1 MFFAFSLTSL
11 LVYGPSSSRASKGD
25 IGNDLGF
32 KLILILIF
40 EDTFGNCKRNSQQCN
55 PRTVH
60 TRKRRKTKRFKNL
73 LNAFVAMFT
82 HKAKILPPP
91 FRTMPVGKN
100 SQDLFPFRYDLL
112 PFEGN
117 LILFISPW
125 AFEKNQL
132 FYSDVENHVMQRNIR
147 ER

>member
-1 MFFAFSLTSL
+1 
-11 LVYGPSSSRASKGD
+11 
-25 IGNDLGF
+25 
-32 KLILILIF
+32 
-40 EDTFGNCKRNSQQCN
+40 
-55 PRTVH
+55 
-60 TRKRRKTKRFKNL
+60 
-73 LNAFVAMFT
+73 
-82 HKAKILPPP
+82 
-91 FRTMPVGKN
+91 MPVGKN
-100 SQDLFPFRYDLL
+100 SPDLFPFRYDLL

>member
-1 MFFAFSLTSL
+1 METAKGTHNSATHAPYIHANEENKTFQKFA
-11 LVYGPSSSRASKGD
+11 KC
-25 IGNDLGF
+25 I
-32 KLILILIF
+32 
-40 EDTFGNCKRNSQQCN
+40 
-55 PRTVH
+55 
-60 TRKRRKTKRFKNL
+60 RRYIY
-73 LNAFVAMFT
+73 
-82 HKAKILPPP
+82 AKILPRP

-100 SQDLFPFRYDLL
+100 SQDLFPFRYKLL